1 MRWLRF
7 ALLVCFATV
16 VQASFLSRYSIRPD
30 LMVIL
35 LVFFAIFCNTSD
47 AIITSFAIGFAA
59 DLIGRTMGSQMIAF
73 GLCGTALAYLNR
85 VIAIRKMPYQA
96 VAIFIISI
104 IAGII
109 ANILNHLKGQTPGTP
124 IYSNVFW
131 MSLYSGIAGPF
142 VFLFFAWWMR
152 IRMQRFR
159 RY

>member
-109 ANILNHLKGQTPGTP
+109 ANILNHLKGQTPGTT